1 MTKSIVIL
9 SSIFLLAN
17 AATINFKEAPKV
29 EERTLAF
36 EKNTILSYSE
46 VLQNTTPSIVHIS
59 SSKKVRQNIHMQE
72 FLEEFF
78 GRRMPPSQQ
87 APQKRSLGL
96 GSGVIISSDGYIVTN
111 NHVIDN
117 ADTITVTL
125 PGKNTEYDAK
135 LIGSDPKSDLA
146 VIKVEADEPLKAI
159 TIGNSSNLKVGDVVF
174 AIGNPFG
181 VGQSVTS
188 GIISAQHKN
197 GIGLNEYE
205 NFIQTDASIN
215 PGNSGGA
222 LVDSRGVLIGIN
234 SAILSRSGGNNGIG
248 FAIEVNLMKHV
259 VQKLIEDGKVTR
271 GYMGVQ
277 ISDINA
283 KLKSLY
289 KSETGAVLID
299 VNENTPAQKAGLQRG
314 DLITKVDGHDIKNAS
329 DLKNRVGLLSP
340 DKKIEVEYERNQ
352 KLYTT
357 HLVLQTQE
365 SIQASVN
372 ESLLGGLS
380 LKALDDNLRY
390 QYRIPSHIQ
399 GLLVTKVSNEGEAQ
413 IQGIQPGDIIIQVEG
428 YTVKSVDELKTIL
441 KKHEG
446 SYKRVYINRN
456 GNIFMVALK

>member
-1 MTKSIVIL
+1 MTKSLLIL
-9 SSIFLLAN
+9 STIFLIAQGAN
-17 AATINFKEAPKV
+17 IDFNQAPRIQERALPLDNNKV
-29 EERTLAF
+29 
-36 EKNTILSYSE
+36 LSYAN
-46 VLQNTTPSIVHIS
+46 VLQETTPSIVHIS
-59 SSKKVRQNIHMQE
+59 SSKKVQQNKQMQE

-78 GRRMPPSQQ
+78 GRRMPPQHS
-87 APQKRSLGL
+87 PQKRSLGL

-111 NHVIDN
+111 NHVIDE

-125 PGKNTEYDAK
+125 PGKNAEYEAK

-146 VIKVEADEPLKAI
+146 VIKVEADEPLAAI
-159 TIGNSSNLKVGDVVF
+159 RMGDSNDLQVGDVVF

-181 VGQSVTS
+181 VGQSVTQ

-248 FAIEVNLMKHV
+248 FAIEVNLVKHV

-283 KLKSLY
+283 KLKALY
-289 KSETGAVLID
+289 KNKSGAVLID
-299 VNENTPAQKAGLQRG
+299 VNENTPAEKAGLKRG
-314 DLITKVDGHDIKNAS
+314 DLITKVDGHVIKNAN

-340 DKKIEVEYERNQ
+340 DKRIEVEYERN
-352 KLYTT
+352 KKNYTT

-365 SIQASVN
+365 SLQASVN

-380 LKALDDNLRY
+380 LKTLDNNLRY
-390 QYRIPSHIQ
+390 QYRIPSHIK
-399 GLLVTKVSNEGEAQ
+399 GLLVTGVDTEGEAQ
-413 IQGIQPGDIIIQVEG
+413 QQGIQKGDIIIQVEG
-428 YTVKSVDELKTIL
+428 YTVTSVDALKDVL
-441 KKHEG
+441 KRYEG
-446 SYKRVYINRN
+446 AYKRVYINRD